1 MEAIL
6 TFIEETGKKLNRS
19 ITDLDDIRIAMSA
32 LKEIR
37 ELQISID
44 SQIGPI
50 EVASGNVA
58 CMGTV
63 STEQLFSVLKLNS
76 ELWKCMN
83 KYVLNAE
90 WQACCIT
97 VKLFM
102 WNSDVDKCK
111 LAEVR
116 GGLGNS
122 AEIEWCR

>member
-1 MEAIL
+1 MHLKKYLQYLISINCSIFLADLKLALRSETKAWMTLLGCHCNKKYRTQMEAIL
-6 TFIEETGKKLNRS
+6 TFMEETGKKLNRS

-63 STEQLFSVLKLNS
+63 SREQLFS
-76 ELWKCMN
+76 
-83 KYVLNAE
+83 
-90 WQACCIT
+90 
-97 VKLFM
+97 
-102 WNSDVDKCK
+102 
-111 LAEVR
+111 
-116 GGLGNS
+116 GLGLNNDL
-122 AEIEWCR
+122 

>member
-1 MEAIL
+1 MLGCHCNKKYRTQMEAIL
-6 TFIEETGKKLNRS
+6 TFMEETGKKLNRS

-63 STEQLFSVLKLNS
+63 SREQLFS
-76 ELWKCMN
+76 
-83 KYVLNAE
+83 
-90 WQACCIT
+90 
-97 VKLFM
+97 
-102 WNSDVDKCK
+102 
-111 LAEVR
+111 
-116 GGLGNS
+116 GLGLNNDL
-122 AEIEWCR
+122 

>member
-1 MEAIL
+1 MEEIL
-6 TFIEETGKKLNRS
+6 TFMEETGKKLNRS

-63 STEQLFSVLKLNS
+63 SREQLFSGLGLNS
-76 ELWKCMN
+76 DLWKCM
-83 KYVLNAE
+83 
-90 WQACCIT
+90 I
-97 VKLFM
+97 
-102 WNSDVDKCK
+102 
-111 LAEVR
+111 
-116 GGLGNS
+116 
-122 AEIEWCR
+122 

>member
-76 ELWKCMN
+76 EL
-83 KYVLNAE
+83 
-90 WQACCIT
+90 
-97 VKLFM
+97 
-102 WNSDVDKCK
+102 
-111 LAEVR
+111 
-116 GGLGNS
+116 
-122 AEIEWCR
+122 

>member
-6 TFIEETGKKLNRS
+6 TFMEETGKKLNRS

-63 STEQLFSVLKLNS
+63 SREQLFSGLRLNS
-76 ELWKCMN
+76 DL
-83 KYVLNAE
+83 
-90 WQACCIT
+90 
-97 VKLFM
+97 
-102 WNSDVDKCK
+102 
-111 LAEVR
+111 
-116 GGLGNS
+116 
-122 AEIEWCR
+122 

>member
-6 TFIEETGKKLNRS
+6 TFMEETGKKLNHS

-63 STEQLFSVLKLNS
+63 SREQLFSGLRLNS
-76 ELWKCMN
+76 DL
-83 KYVLNAE
+83 
-90 WQACCIT
+90 
-97 VKLFM
+97 
-102 WNSDVDKCK
+102 
-111 LAEVR
+111 
-116 GGLGNS
+116 
-122 AEIEWCR
+122 

>member
-58 CMGTV
+58 CVGTV
-63 STEQLFSVLKLNS
+63 SREQLFFLLKLIS
-76 ELWKCMN
+76 EL
-83 KYVLNAE
+83 
-90 WQACCIT
+90 
-97 VKLFM
+97 
-102 WNSDVDKCK
+102 
-111 LAEVR
+111 
-116 GGLGNS
+116 
-122 AEIEWCR
+122 

>member
-19 ITDLDDIRIAMSA
+19 IADLDDIRIAMSA

-58 CMGTV
+58 CTGTV
-63 STEQLFSVLKLNS
+63 SREQLFSGLKVNS
-76 ELWKCMN
+76 EL
-83 KYVLNAE
+83 
-90 WQACCIT
+90 
-97 VKLFM
+97 
-102 WNSDVDKCK
+102 
-111 LAEVR
+111 
-116 GGLGNS
+116 
-122 AEIEWCR
+122 